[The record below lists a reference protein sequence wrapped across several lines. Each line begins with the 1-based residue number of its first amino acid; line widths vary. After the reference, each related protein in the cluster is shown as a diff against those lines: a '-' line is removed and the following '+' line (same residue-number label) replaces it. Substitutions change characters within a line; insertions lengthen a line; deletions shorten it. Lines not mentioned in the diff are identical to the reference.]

1 MIQELELSEMDT
13 DDTTEFDNERDD
25 WQDELRGVGIPT
37 PTTEGIFLFCAS
49 CVAVL
54 FVVVVM
60 LVEAWRIL
68 TDG

>member
-1 MIQELELSEMDT
+1 MSQQVELSGMNDH
-13 DDTTEFDNERDD
+13 DTTDFDTERDD

-49 CVAVL
+49 VVAVL

-68 TDG
+68 TNG

>member
-13 DDTTEFDNERDD
+13 DDTTDFDNERDD

-68 TDG
+68 TNG

>member
-13 DDTTEFDNERDD
+13 DDTTDFDNERDD
-25 WQDELRGVGIPT
+25 WQDELRGVGLPEA
-37 PTTEGIFLFCAS
+37 TTEGIFLFCAS

-68 TDG
+68 TNG

>member
-13 DDTTEFDNERDD
+13 DDTTDFDNERDD

-49 CVAVL
+49 VVAVL

-60 LVEAWRIL
+60 LVEAWRIIN
-68 TDG
+68 GS